1 MQIDVTNAKEMG
13 HEVNTHDSVLA
24 EFRVAR
30 AGRMRRVIL
39 QSF

>member
-1 MQIDVTNAKEMG
+1 MQIDVTNAKEAGRKG
-13 HEVNTHDSVLA
+13 HIHDSVLA

-30 AGRMRRVIL
+30 AGRMRREIQ